1 MSPKSTPVQAGPAR
15 LSRLRVRLA
24 SAFTVTFV
32 IALALVALGS
42 LGWLMHE
49 STRRLDARLT
59 TLAASVA
66 RAIALEKEEYPDSSL
81 AAIVDDVQREWVIG
95 PDSWIVLDSSGMP
108 VSATTDPTNRV
119 RVLKAW
125 RSSDDSARV
134 LNLDDGGDDLRVIS
148 VSVPPTRDLPEYT
161 ILAVAST
168 EPLERDTEL
177 LTLAMAIATPLIV
190 LFSLLGGYLLSR
202 WALRPTETL
211 GDAID
216 RLGPTAVGGRL
227 PVSKPPD
234 EIGQLA
240 QRFNA
245 LLDRLAIS
253 QAQNRE
259 FVREAAHQIR
269 TPLTLVRGEAELAL
283 STSSPQ
289 AGALREA
296 LARIERASRQMQR
309 RVDELLLLAEAEAG
323 TRLEQRAPVELDSR
337 VVDGVDLFRARAAQ
351 FGQPIAY
358 GVLEPA
364 TVMGDQPLL
373 DEALMELLENA
384 CRHGRTDTSIVV
396 SVRVRDDVAD
406 LVVESHRTAVLPNGI
421 PASKGLGQRIVRWIA
436 EVHDGQFSVEH
447 NETGRYAA
455 VLTLPVVPTSR
466 SAGKTGTA

>member
-1 MSPKSTPVQAGPAR
+1 MPPESTPAR
-15 LSRLRVRLA
+15 PGTARFSRLRLRLA
-24 SAFTVTFV
+24 AAFTVTFV
-32 IALALVALGS
+32 VALAVVAAGS

-49 STRRLDARLT
+49 STRRLDDRLT
-59 TLAASVA
+59 ALATAVE
-66 RAIALEKEEYPDSSL
+66 RAIALEKEEYPDSGL
-81 AAIVDDVQREWVIG
+81 AAVVDDVQREWVVG
-95 PDSWIVLDSSGMP
+95 PDSWIVLDSTGMA
-108 VSATTDPTNRV
+108 VSATTDSTNRV
-119 RVLKAW
+119 RVLTAW
-125 RSSDDSARV
+125 RSADADARV
-134 LNLDDGGDDLRVIS
+134 LDVPRDGADLRVLSASI
-148 VSVPPTRDLPEYT
+148 PPNRTLPQYT
-161 ILAVAST
+161 ILTVAST

-216 RLGPTAVGGRL
+216 TLGPTAVGGRL
-227 PVSKPPD
+227 PVSEPPD

-245 LLDRLAIS
+245 LLDRLATS

-283 STSSPQ
+283 SASSPQ

-296 LARIERASRQMQR
+296 LGRIERASRQMQR

-406 LVVESHRTAVLPNGI
+406 LVVESHRTAVSSNGL
-421 PASKGLGQRIVRWIA
+421 PASTGLGQRIVRWIA
-436 EVHDGQFSVEH
+436 EVHDGRFSIEH
-447 NETGRYAA
+447 DETGRYAA
-455 VLTLPVVPTSR
+455 VLTLPVVPAAR
-466 SAGKTGTA
+466 